1 MSLYLSMLEEEVKKI
16 YMKLNIARPEQIDM
30 ERIAAAFRIY
40 LHFEEAESGMFHVN
54 GSYSIV
60 LNNKLTPEQQWE
72 DFAHEL
78 CHVLKH
84 CGNQFVMNKMF
95 RQLQEFQ
102 ANSFMYHFC
111 VPTFMLSKMKLPQ
124 LKRDA
129 VQLISDMFNVT
140 PPFAEKRLEMY
151 LRKLYSLKSQSFFV
165 QKILQQ
171 QAL

>member
-1 MSLYLSMLEEEVKKI
+1 MSIHLSMLEEEVKKI
-16 YMKLNIARPEQIDM
+16 YMQLNIHKPEQIQM
-30 ERIAAAFRIY
+30 KKIATAFKMR
-40 LHFEEAESGMFHVN
+40 LHFEDIDGRMFYMN
-54 GSYSIV
+54 TRYRIV
-60 LNNKLTPEQQWE
+60 LNNQLPPEQQWE

-102 ANSFMYHFC
+102 ASSFMYHFC

-129 VQLISDMFNVT
+129 VQLISDMFNVHP
-140 PPFAEKRLEMY
+140 PPFCRKKFGNVLEKI
-151 LRKLYSLKSQSFFV
+151 V
-165 QKILQQ
+165 
-171 QAL
+171 